1 MLEGREGEVM
11 MEVLPLTLAGMA
23 GRGCDSAGPEKKGGE
38 RREMHCGGIVT

>member
-11 MEVLPLTLAGMA
+11 MEVLPLTLTGMA

-38 RREMHCGGIVT
+38 RWEMHCGGIVM